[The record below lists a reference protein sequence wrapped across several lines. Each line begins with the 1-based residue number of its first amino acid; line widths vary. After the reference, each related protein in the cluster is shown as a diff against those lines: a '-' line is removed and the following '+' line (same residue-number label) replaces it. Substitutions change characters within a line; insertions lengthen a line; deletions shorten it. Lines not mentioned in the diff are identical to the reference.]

1 MEEKQTLKQWL
12 DDLESKGHEVKV
24 RWEGGNDDGS
34 FWASIDDE
42 DINTEGNSM
51 GGKLVDIVADGI
63 SYGSFAG
70 DFSTNGELVYENGHM
85 TGTDFYST
93 TESDGEHLEEDK
105 FIKIEIPEY
114 LWFDTL
120 TINTE
125 GNVEDEGLSISVSF
139 NITNGPVVDEHNT
152 LEDEISDM
160 IDQQILERLQ
170 NLDKVNYV
178 YNEWS
183 FRFDEAE
190 IIDGKRVFF
199 IDEIDYSYED
209 GEDKYISIE
218 ITDDAEEIVIAKKKE
233 DEERW
238 NSYRN
243 DMTKDIKNN
252 S

>member
-12 DDLESKGHEVKV
+12 DDLEAQCKEVKV

-34 FWASIDDE
+34 FWASIDDV
-42 DINTEGNSM
+42 DIDTEGNSI
-51 GGKLVDIVADGI
+51 GGRLVDIVADHIG
-63 SYGSFAG
+63 YGSFAG
-70 DFSTNGELVYENGHM
+70 DFSTNGELIYENGHM

-93 TESDGEHLEEDK
+93 TESNSEQLEEDK

-125 GNVEDEGLSISVSF
+125 GNVEDGGLSISVSF

-178 YNEWS
+178 YNDWR

-199 IDEIDYSYED
+199 IEEVDYSYED
-209 GEDKYISIE
+209 SDDKEICIE
-218 ITDDAEEIVIAKKKE
+218 ITDDAEEQAE
-233 DEERW
+233 QRRREEEERW
-238 NSYRN
+238 KKMQEEWN
-243 DMTKDIKNN
+243 KNK